1 MSGLS
6 PAARSDLRVV
16 ITHDFAEI
24 YGGAERV
31 TEVLAAEFPTAEVW
45 TLLGRDD
52 VAERMGIAGR
62 WHSLLPANDTLLRR
76 YRTLTP
82 LYPALTR
89 ARRLPEADVVLS
101 SSYAFAH
108 YLRTLNDAPQV
119 CYCHSPLRFAWSMTE
134 AYQSIWSSSSIGDVG
149 FRSLAA
155 MMRRSDR
162 KAAARVDRYL
172 TQSPYTADQIS
183 RFYGRTPE
191 VIGAPIDCNLFKP
204 GTGERDDFFLIVG
217 RLIEPYKRVG
227 VAVEA
232 FRRLGL
238 PLVVAGDGPAFDD
251 LRRNAP
257 PNVTFLGQQG
267 DREVVDLMQRC
278 RALIFPSQDDFDSC
292 PSRRWPAARRSSP
305 TAVAAPRTRWSMA
318 SPGCSSTSRRPT
330 RSRRRCG
337 PSIPRSSITPR
348 SASTP
353 SSGMWARSVR
363 AFAPRSRR
371 WLAAALPARRLRPR
385 SSALESSASGPCRR
399 WCRSAPR
406 AATSRRSGS
415 VRSRAGAAEPPPSGT
430 TP

>member
-1 MSGLS
+1 M
-6 PAARSDLRVV
+6 

-45 TLLGRDD
+45 TLLGRED
-52 VAERMGIAGR
+52 VADRMGITGR
-62 WHSLLPANDTLLRR
+62 WHALLPGNETLLKR

-134 AYQSIWSSSSIGDVG
+134 AYQSIWSSSSFGDLG

-162 KAAARVDRYL
+162 KAAGRVDRYL
-172 TQSPYTADQIS
+172 TQSPYTADQIA
-183 RFYGRTPE
+183 RFYGRTPQ
-191 VIGAPIDCNLFKP
+191 VIGAPIDCELFKP
-204 GTGERDDFFLIVG
+204 GTGEREDFFLIVG

-238 PLVVAGDGPAFDD
+238 PLVVAGDGPAFDE
-251 LRRNAP
+251 LRRSAP

-267 DREVVDLMQRC
+267 DTEVVDLMQRC
-278 RALIFPSQDDFDSC
+278 RALIFPSQDDFGLVPVEAMACGAPIIAYRGGGATHTVVDGLTGLFFDEQT
-292 PSRRWPAARRSSP
+292 PDALEAA
-305 TAVAAPRTRWSMA
+305 
-318 SPGCSSTSRRPT
+318 
-330 RSRRRCG
+330 
-337 PSIPRSSITPR
+337 
-348 SASTP
+348 
-353 SSGMWARSVR
+353 VR
-363 AFAPRSRR
+363 AFDPAQLDHSAIRIHAEQWDVAAFRARVRAAVEEVAGCRAPGADAPPPLIGGGEPRR
-371 WLAAALPARRLRPR
+371 GTVPSVVPFGAPGSNLAA
-385 SSALESSASGPCRR
+385 
-399 WCRSAPR
+399 
-406 AATSRRSGS
+406 
-415 VRSRAGAAEPPPSGT
+415 
-430 TP
+430 